1 MSHVLNPT
9 RRNGL
14 RQNEIERKYAK
25 AYESTY
31 MTEQLAKLVV
41 CVSHQTQ
48 QLRSRTPTCP
58 VQFPS
63 VSASESHS
71 SSLVRWPKPSKIPR
85 PSTCPVHRTCQR
97 EQLLLAVRKTKLQ
110 SQSQPSNKRD
120 LRLGSTT
127 AENFTVART
136 QMITDAKQLNRNE
149 SDILVSSSLG
159 LTYFD
164 IHERVER
171 VECDVPLN
179 VFWTYFERTLNVLWT
194 YFERTAVWKPSALE
208 TSTPLT
214 WQTTRRFTWAPWQSL
229 ADTSRYW
236 ESRCWQR

>member
-179 VFWTYFERTLNVLWT
+179 VFWTYFERTLNVLQSGNLQL
-194 YFERTAVWKPSALE
+194 WKLRPLWHGKRRGDLLEHPGKAWQIPADIGNPVAGSARSQKFL
-208 TSTPLT
+208 
-214 WQTTRRFTWAPWQSL
+214 
-229 ADTSRYW
+229 
-236 ESRCWQR
+236 